1 MNQEKKVVKISDVVQ
16 NQIPEFILSENPNFV
31 EFLKQYYISQEVQ
44 GSTVDIAENLIS
56 YKNLDSFDT
65 TNLISE
71 TTLTS
76 EVDFFDDSINVSSTA
91 GWPQEYGLLKIDN
104 EIITYTG
111 ITSTTFTGCIRGFS
125 GISSLSQEN
134 NPEFLV
140 FSQTETDSHTS
151 ESTVINL
158 SNLFLKEF
166 FKKIKYQFTP
176 GFEELEFDLKINPQN
191 FISKAKTF
199 YQTKG
204 TDEAFKILFKVL
216 YAEDVKIIKPDD
228 FCFTPSDDKWRVVET
243 FVCNLVSGNPFDVRE
258 QTLYQDKFPE
268 YNIESANGSIY
279 NVEAFTSNEEKFYKI
294 QLFSGYSN
302 NLNPK
307 GSINGTFATTPKTY
321 VIENIGVGSKTITV
335 DSTVGFENTGILEID
350 ELSISYTDKTNN
362 QFLNCSGV
370 TSNILKKSKV
380 FSNHYIY
387 AYEKTNGNL
396 VKFKLNNVLSG
407 LTSSTAIYSYDGDP
421 IQIDH
426 LGSTEESKLLQSLV
440 YNHPITVS
448 CGEAVRTITTQIRNN
463 QKQAFSISNGSALCE
478 YPHYLKTGDIVDMYI
493 ANTDQLIAINLS
505 VNVFNSKEFSIPI
518 TSVLQSVSQLSQSL
532 DFLLGKIILFKRTL
546 KKSPYQNLN
555 LSANV
560 QDSYLDSNFYYLTSN
575 GLPEY
580 EVNPLL
586 NNGSFTTPPP
596 PLNAAPDTY
605 LLISS
610 PLRNHQFKNGD
621 EVVVSNY
628 STSPGFNNNIGIN
641 TGNYYFIRKDSNN
654 TIKLCESKENVGL
667 SSFIPL
673 IEYNILGDETGR
685 LSSVNLVPSSEYNRA
700 IGSSKLFKKFPK
712 TISPSQSK
720 INTFPGN
727 VGVFVNGV
735 ELRNYKSFDKIYYG
749 PVDSITVLNPGNYYN
764 ILNPPQFKVVY
775 DESESLY
782 TKIIPQLKG
791 KLINLLVTD
800 PGFDYIET
808 PTVKILGGNN
818 FSVVADVKMKNV
830 INQVDFNATTK
841 DTVIDTVNNK
851 FNFTSKH
858 RFETGEPVIYKTNA
872 SIPIGIGTN
881 VSDGNLINDSV
892 YYAVSIGAGTSM
904 SLAFNRSDALS
915 KTNLIK
921 LRTYGGGLQS
931 FVADIPRKAIDEV
944 TVIQNEK
951 DFEYKKVSFV
961 YSDVDDQDNIITIK
975 NHGFSTDDEVV
986 YSWNPIPGYNGGSIG
1001 LSTTN
1006 YYYITKID
1014 DDQFRLSE
1022 TKNSTNYFNF
1032 SQAEPYSIYFLEYS
1046 PVRVEIFGSLT
1057 ISGVSSTVGY
1067 EASILPTISGSVTS
1081 ALVEKRPNSLS
1092 VPMDSF
1098 GEKNIINYENSPTI
1112 RVIEGEGAVLQP
1124 LIVDGKIKQVI
1135 VKNFGSGYFNSLDL
1149 VVVGDGFG
1157 AKLTPVI
1164 SNGSFVSVK
1173 VVNGGVNYSENNTKI
1188 NINPIGTGLKLK
1200 ANLKSWTIN
1209 DVERYELI
1217 NIEDGKIFGKNY
1229 SLDKN
1234 TFGVYF
1240 LNSKLKT
1247 FLNIPSTPTSHS
1259 PIVGWSYDGCP
1270 IYGPYGYTNSNGTG
1284 GISRMKSGYS
1294 YISVINSE
1302 FKLVEEYVFEGSGT
1316 LDKYNGRFC
1325 ITPEYPQGIYAYF
1338 CTFDDNNSPKFPYT
1352 IGPQYNCEPVE
1363 DNFNLKINQSLNF
1376 NNLNIVKWTS
1386 PYRVEDSNSKYEY
1399 FQLSKN
1405 ANDKD
1410 ILIEQSSTGFIDKIK
1425 IVDGGFDY
1433 QVNDSILFD
1442 DEGTSGFGAL
1452 AKVSEVSGVG
1462 ISSIQSQS
1470 SNFSGVSFTS
1480 DGKSLVGIASTYH
1493 SFKNNSYINI
1503 SGISTTS
1510 FKPIE
1515 GFRKIT
1521 ISDITTKLISNL
1533 GPSTITGIVTSIQ
1546 VAGSIYSFDIDSQW
1560 SIDGEI
1566 VKIIGLDYKNNLINI
1581 LRPSNSTSHLALDPV
1596 YLLPNK
1602 FTFVAQDF
1610 TPSYSEKNES
1620 YYFDS
1625 TQSVSIGTTI
1635 GVGYG
1640 NTLSIYPLGLGN
1652 SYTKYVPP
1660 GGIYLPNNKFNTG
1673 DEIIYTPGTSTI
1685 ITNYGNLNTFSNLF
1699 ALKLDSDIIGIVTS
1713 RSNLSNQNTILTYT
1727 STGTGNLHN
1736 FTTNKNIITGNITK
1750 NNCLVSTAS
1759 THNLSVGDVIK
1770 LNVKSGVA
1778 VTFTVTYSNNR
1789 VLINSQTNPKIDVYA
1804 NDVVTFDLSN
1814 LPLNKNTFDL
1824 YEDKN
1829 FLNPY
1834 SGNLKSN
1841 EIIKTSTSLILNINN
1856 NTPRNLFYNLSDS
1869 NIDIDVDNYNQL
1881 KISESKYNTKTSV
1894 VSSTDYTFTV
1904 NLDDTPERSLYKS
1917 DLSSLSYSVLSEG
1930 VLGPISNVEI
1940 TSKGSRYKKLPKIK
1954 SVISNY
1960 GTGCNLFAD
1969 SETIGKIEKVK
1980 VINTK
1985 YVCPSDK
1992 TLRPESKV
2000 FSALKLIENYT
2011 VDSLNVINGGQNYIF
2026 EPQIKLYNSRD
2037 KRIIVDFSASATLK
2051 NNSIENVQIL
2061 NPGNGLKSS
2070 DSKVIVTDNTNGFNI
2085 INVSVTGSSAPYTV
2099 TLTLKTPP
2107 AGFTTSNPLPVE
2119 VGDEIFV
2126 EGIVFN
2132 GNGFNSSDYGY
2143 QPFTV
2148 SFVNPAFGSQ
2158 DSAIIRYE
2166 LNVNPGSYDSQ
2177 DTYEAYVTPFSY
2189 IPKIEAVFKQNSFH
2203 NNETVNTAKITN
2215 NVNNNPLT
2223 NLIKVKDPK
2232 NISANDVI
2240 IGKSSNSKGTV
2251 NEITNFNSTFTS
2263 DYSVSEILGGTEN
2276 RSFLSSN
2283 FQKLSDNDY
2292 YQKFAY
2298 SLKSKKSYSEWE
2310 SPVSDTSHI
2319 LGYKKFSDLSVES
2332 IATESVILPMEESTL
2347 NIILDSYGNVNRI
2360 SDYDLVNE
2368 IDLEDNNG
2376 EHTQYLRFLR
2386 LKLGQSLK
2394 FTNNRV
2400 LSIDDISNLF
2410 NNQPTIPSI
2419 VLDRSFPTV
2428 LKYQFYL
2435 TGTDSFFGQFVTPEI
2450 FELFV
2455 TRDKDIINL
2464 TSYSNYFEFGKLNP
2478 FLGVFTAEINSTNNS
2493 EIVLN
2498 FTPTNPFITVDIK
2511 AVKEMAPNT
2520 VGIATTSFG
2529 YVKNVETCEQYAA
2542 GIGSTVFYSI
2552 SSLDCNSGSLIVGIS
2567 SVTNSIQKSFEC
2579 SFVNTQSDLLVSA
2592 YSENTLNNLGEVNI
2606 YKNGSNIE
2614 FVYTEVVG
2622 VAVTL
2627 SANLKLL
2634 TNTYAGNDS
2643 IIKTFTK
2650 FSSSQITTNSN
2661 STGISTVSATYG
2673 YTKYILDITQT
2684 IGVST
2689 QRSLVQINS
2698 LHNQDY
2704 LNNIIYDMNGTV
2716 DLNDLN
2722 FESYYSIANNN
2733 YTLFFNPITSANYK
2747 ITIYE
2752 SSILAPN
2759 Q

>member
-16 NQIPEFILSENPNFV
+16 NQIPEFILTENPNFV

-76 EVDFFDDSINVSSTA
+76 AVEFFDDTIAVESTA
-91 GWPQEYGLLKIDN
+91 GWPKEYGLLKIDD
-104 EIITYTG
+104 EIITYAG

-125 GISSLSQEN
+125 GISSLTQEN

-140 FSQTETDSHTS
+140 FSQTES
-151 ESTVINL
+151 EEHLAGTTVFNL

-166 FKKIKYQFTP
+166 FRKIKYQFTP
-176 GFEELEFDLKINPQN
+176 GFEELEFDPKINPQN

-243 FVCNLVSGNPFDVRE
+243 LVCNLVSGNPFDVKG
-258 QTLYQDKFPE
+258 QTLYQDEFPE
-268 YNIESANGSIY
+268 YDIESANGSIY
-279 NVEAFTSNEEKFYKI
+279 NVEAFTSNEEEFYKI

-307 GSINGTFATTPKTY
+307 GSIEGTFATTPKTY
-321 VIENIGVGSKTITV
+321 VIQDIGSNSKTITV
-335 DSTVGFENTGILEID
+335 DSTVGFGNTGILEID
-350 ELSISYTDKTNN
+350 GLSISYTDKTNN

-370 TSNILKKSKV
+370 TNNILKKSKV

-407 LTSSTAIYSYDGDP
+407 LTSSNAVYSYDGDP

-426 LGSTEESKLLQSLV
+426 LGSTEESKLLQSLI
-440 YNHPITVS
+440 YNHPITVP
-448 CGEAVRTITTQIRNN
+448 CGEAVTTITTQIRNN

-478 YPHYLKTGDIVDMYI
+478 YPHYLRTGDRVDMYI
-493 ANTDQLIAINLS
+493 ANTDQLIATNLS

-518 TSVLQSVSQLSQSL
+518 TSVSQLFQSL
-532 DFLLGKIILFKRTL
+532 NFLLGKRILFRRTL
-546 KKSPYQNLN
+546 KKPPYQNLN
-555 LSANV
+555 LTANI
-560 QDSYLDSNFYYLTSN
+560 QDSYLDSDYYYLTAS

-580 EVNPLL
+580 EINPLL
-586 NNGSFTTPPP
+586 INKQFNTLDNYS
-596 PLNAAPDTY
+596 
-605 LLISS
+605 LITVG
-610 PLRNHQFKNGD
+610 NHQFKSGD
-621 EVVVSNY
+621 EVVVSTYAITPN
-628 STSPGFNNNIGIN
+628 FNNQSGIT
-641 TGNYYFIRKDSNN
+641 TGNSYFISKVDN
-654 TIKLCESKENVGL
+654 TIIKLCESKENVGL

-673 IEYNILGDETGR
+673 IEYNTLGNETGR
-685 LSSVNLVPSSEYNRA
+685 LSSVNLVTSSEYNRT

-712 TISPSQSK
+712 IVSPSQSK
-720 INTFPGN
+720 SNTSPGN
-727 VGVFVNGV
+727 VGVFVNGI

-749 PVDSITVLNPGNYYN
+749 PVDSVTVLNSGNDYN

-775 DESESLY
+775 DESEALY

-808 PTVKILGGNN
+808 PTVKISGGNN

-841 DTVIDTVNNK
+841 DTVIDTVNGK

-858 RFETGEPVIYKTNA
+858 KFETGEPVIYKTNG

-881 VSDGNLINDSV
+881 VSDGNLINNSV

-904 SLAFNRSDALS
+904 SLAFNRDDALS
-915 KTNLIK
+915 GINLIK

-931 FVADIPRKAIDEV
+931 FVTTIPRKAIDEV
-944 TVIQNEK
+944 TVIQNEN

-961 YSDVDDQDNIITIK
+961 YSDVNDQDNIITIK
-975 NHGFSTDDEVV
+975 NHGFSTGDEVV
-986 YSWNPIPGYNGGSIG
+986 YSWKPVPGYNGGSIG

-1006 YYYITKID
+1006 YYYIIKID

-1022 TKNSTNYFNF
+1022 TKNSTDYYNF
-1032 SQAEPYSIYFLEYS
+1032 GQAEPYSIYYLEYS
-1046 PVRVEIFGSLT
+1046 PVRIEIFGSLT
-1057 ISGVSSTVGY
+1057 ITGISSTVGY

-1081 ALVEKRPNSLS
+1081 ALIEKRPNSPS
-1092 VPMDSF
+1092 VPMDNF
-1098 GEKNIINYENSPTI
+1098 GEKNIINYEKNPSI
-1112 RVIEGEGAVLQP
+1112 RVVEGEGAVLQP

-1135 VKNFGSGYFNSLDL
+1135 IKNPGSGYFNSLDL
-1149 VVVGDGFG
+1149 VVTGDGFG

-1164 SNGSFVSVK
+1164 SNGSFVDVK
-1173 VVNGGVNYSENNTKI
+1173 VVNGGVNYGEINTNI
-1188 NINPIGTGLKLK
+1188 SINPIGTGLKLK

-1209 DVERYELI
+1209 DVERYELV
-1217 NIEDGKIFGKNY
+1217 NIEDGKIFGTNY

-1247 FLNIPSTPTSHS
+1247 FLSIPSTPISHS

-1284 GISRMKSGYS
+1284 GISRMRSGYT
-1294 YISVINSE
+1294 YTSVINSE
-1302 FKLVEEYVFEGSGT
+1302 FKLVEEYVFTNSGT

-1325 ITPEYPQGIYAYF
+1325 VTPEYPQGVYAYF
-1338 CTFDDNNSPKFPYT
+1338 CTFDNNNSPEFPYVV
-1352 IGPQYNCEPVE
+1352 GPQYNCEPVE

-1386 PYRVEDSNSKYEY
+1386 PYRVEDTNSRYEY

-1410 ILIEQSSTGFIDKIK
+1410 ILVEQSSTGFVDKIK
-1425 IVDGGFDY
+1425 IADGGFDY

-1452 AKVSEVSGVG
+1452 AKVSEISGVG

-1470 SNFSGVSFTS
+1470 SSFSGVSFTS

-1521 ISDITTKLISNL
+1521 VSDISTKLISNL

-1546 VAGSIYSFDIDSQW
+1546 VAASIYSFDIDSQW
-1560 SIDGEI
+1560 SINGEI
-1566 VKIIGLDYKNNLINI
+1566 VKIVGLDYKNNLINI
-1581 LRPSNSTSHLALDPV
+1581 LRPSNSTSHLALAPV
-1596 YLLPNK
+1596 NLLPNK

-1620 YYFDS
+1620 YYFNS
-1625 TQSVSIGTTI
+1625 SQSVSIGATI

-1640 NTLSIYPLGLGN
+1640 NTLSIYPLGIGN
-1652 SYTKYVPP
+1652 SYVKYVPT

-1673 DEIIYTPGTSTI
+1673 DKITYTPGTSTI
-1685 ITNYGNLNTFSNLF
+1685 ITNYGNLNIFSNLYVI
-1699 ALKLDSDIIGIVTS
+1699 KLDLDVIGIVTS
-1713 RSNLSNQNTILTYT
+1713 KSNVSNPNSILTYT
-1727 STGTGNLHN
+1727 STGSGNLHN
-1736 FTTNKNIITGNITK
+1736 FTTNKNIIAGNITK

-1759 THNLSVGDVIK
+1759 THGLSVEDIIK

-1804 NDVVTFDLSN
+1804 NDVVTFDLSD
-1814 LPLNKNTFDL
+1814 PSLNGRTFGL

-1834 SGNLKSN
+1834 SGDLESN
-1841 EIIKTSTSLILNINN
+1841 EIIKTPTSLVLNINDS
-1856 NTPRNLFYNLSDS
+1856 TPRSLFYNLSDS

-1881 KISESKYNTKTSV
+1881 KINVSNYNTETV
-1894 VSSTDYTFTV
+1894 VISSTDYTFTI
-1904 NLDDTPERSLYKS
+1904 NLDNTPERSLYES
-1917 DLSSLSYSVLSEG
+1917 DTSDLSYSVLSEG
-1930 VLGPISNVEI
+1930 VLGSISEVEI
-1940 TSKGSRYKKLPKIK
+1940 TSKGSGYKKLPKIE
-1954 SVISNY
+1954 SVISDY
-1960 GTGCNLFAD
+1960 GTGCNLFVD
-1969 SETIGKIEKVK
+1969 SDTIGKIEKTK
-1980 VINTK
+1980 VINTQ

-1992 TLRPESKV
+1992 TLRPVSKV

-2011 VDSLNVINGGQNYIF
+2011 VDSLNVIDGGNNYIF

-2037 KRIIVDFSASATLK
+2037 GEIITNFSAFARLK
-2051 NNSIENVQIL
+2051 NNSIESVQIV

-2070 DSKVIVTDNTNGFNI
+2070 DNNVIVTDNTNGFNI
-2085 INVSVTGSSAPYTV
+2085 LNVSVTGSSAPYTV
-2099 TLTLKTPP
+2099 TLTLKTPT
-2107 AGFTTSNPLPVE
+2107 AGFTTSNPLPIE

-2126 EGIVFN
+2126 EGIAFN

-2158 DSAIIRYE
+2158 DAAIVRYQ

-2177 DTYEAYVTPFSY
+2177 NTYKAYVTPFSY
-2189 IPKIEAVFKQNSFH
+2189 IPKIEALLKQNTFY
-2203 NNETVNTAKITN
+2203 NNENVSSSEIIN

-2223 NLIKVKDPK
+2223 NFTKVKNPK
-2232 NISANDVI
+2232 NISVNDI
-2240 IGKSSNSKGTV
+2240 ITGKSSNSKGTV
-2251 NEITNFNSTFTS
+2251 YEINNFTSTFTS
-2263 DYSVSEILGGTEN
+2263 DYSVSEILGGVEN
-2276 RSFLSSN
+2276 KSFLSSN

-2319 LGYKKFSDLSVES
+2319 VGYKKFSDLSIES
-2332 IATESVILPMEESTL
+2332 SAEGSILQTTEESTL
-2347 NIILDSYGNVNRI
+2347 NVVLDSYGNVNRI

-2368 IDLEDNNG
+2368 IDLEDNND
-2376 EHTQYLRFLR
+2376 EYTQYLRFSR

-2394 FTNNRV
+2394 STNNRV
-2400 LSIDDISNLF
+2400 LSIDDISSLF

-2435 TGTDSFFGQFVTPEI
+2435 TGTDSFFGEFVNPEI

-2455 TRDKDIINL
+2455 TRDKNTINL
-2464 TSYSNYFEFGKLNP
+2464 TSYSNYFGFEKSNP
-2478 FLGVFTAEINSTNNS
+2478 FLGLFTAEISPTNNS
-2493 EIVLN
+2493 EIVLS

-2529 YVKNVETCEQYAA
+2529 YVKNIETCEQYAA

-2552 SSLDCNSGSLIVGIS
+2552 SSLDCNSGTLIVGIS
-2567 SVTNSIQKSFEC
+2567 SITNSIQKSFEC
-2579 SFVNTQSDLLVSA
+2579 SFVSAESDLLVST

-2606 YKNGSNIE
+2606 SKNGSNIE
-2614 FVYTEVVG
+2614 FIYTGVVG
-2622 VAVTL
+2622 IAVTL

-2643 IIKTFTK
+2643 ITKNFTK
-2650 FSSSQITTNSN
+2650 FSSSQITTNSS
-2661 STGISTVSATYG
+2661 STGISTVSAIYG
-2673 YTKYILDITQT
+2673 YTKYILDIEQT
-2684 IGVST
+2684 TGVTT

-2722 FESYYSIANNN
+2722 FESSYSIANNN

-2752 SSILAPN
+2752 SSLLAPN